1 MTLKIIR
8 QAHIDFE
15 DYCKIFYKKPSRK
28 LPLEELSE
36 ARYEFTKFVAFLMK
50 LGAFE

>member
-1 MTLKIIR
+1 MKLKIIR
-8 QAHIDFE
+8 QANVDFE
-15 DYCKIFYKKPSRK
+15 DYCRIFYKKGSRK
-28 LPLEELSE
+28 LRIEELSE